1 MQKAGVPEDAVAKS
15 YAGLEI
21 LASLALQK
29 TIYGNSSGEI
39 DKVLSAYQI
48 PNLCLD
54 RTKTPTMARLCEN
67 LGESEMRGVYLLG
80 SVRNYV
86 AHPLNPDTPAEVKVN
101 YLKYLDVDPANYFYL
116 HDLSQF
122 YLDYGLLK
130 FLGFETR
137 DSHRQ
142 LLETLQQL

>member
-21 LASLALQK
+21 LASLALRK

-39 DKVLSAYQI
+39 YKILSDYQI
-48 PNLCLD
+48 PSLCLD

-67 LGESEMRGVYLLG
+67 LGESEMRGAYLLG

-86 AHPLNPDTPAEVKVN
+86 AHPLDPGTPAEVKVK
-101 YLKYLDVDPANYFYL
+101 YLKYDSLVKTRFEEVPAI
-116 HDLSQF
+116 
-122 YLDYGLLK
+122 
-130 FLGFETR
+130 
-137 DSHRQ
+137 
-142 LLETLQQL
+142 